1 MHIATNHQGKA
12 NDEAIVMFEIG
23 RILGQCG
30 EASEAFPQ
38 VLGVLREHL
47 GIRRIVLMLKNDDG
61 RPVPHSIV
69 GLDRAQ
75 LSRACYTSSEGI
87 VGKVFSTGKP
97 IVIPDVNHDV
107 ALLKADGLA
116 EFTAVPITNGD
127 EVLGILACDHTT
139 DLDCMSR
146 SDSLRI
152 FGYVAHFIGWKIAH
166 SHGRDS
172 AVQYPP
178 VLQDN
183 PDDAMMCEPSGVIV
197 GFSPKMRRVMVEAK
211 QAAATRSPI
220 LLRGELGTGKEYL
233 AREIHRLSP
242 RWNKAFVRINCGMFS
257 KARLENMLFGS
268 DEERDGGHPGS
279 VASALI
285 QAHEGTLFLEEIG
298 EMPSDL
304 QVKLHHFLKGKKL
317 KKRDGKPLL
326 LEVRLVCSTS
336 HDLEK
341 LVVHGDF
348 LTELYYQVNVV
359 SIVLPPLRERREDIP
374 ALASQVLERYA
385 LENGRKLMI
394 GQRAMR
400 RLCGC
405 KWTGNI
411 KELENCLE
419 HAATMAS
426 GETIDNL
433 PCESRQCLARI
444 PNFPGDIRKVEKNES
459 VVIPFGIEA
468 LGLQVSDNGRLIPSS
483 DDGKLVK
490 RQQLVQALEQT
501 GWVMAKVAR
510 QLDITPRQV
519 AYAVRKYRIEIKKF

>member
-1 MHIATNHQGKA
+1 MRIATNHLDKA
-12 NDEAIVMFEIG
+12 NDEAIVSFEIG
-23 RILGQCG
+23 RILGQCS
-30 EASEAFPQ
+30 EASEAFPK
-38 VLGVLREHL
+38 VLGVLRAHL
-47 GIRRIVLMLKNDDG
+47 GIQRVVLMLKNNDG
-61 RPVPHSIV
+61 RLVPHSIV

-87 VGKVFSTGKP
+87 VGKVFSSGKP
-97 IVIPDVNHDV
+97 IVIPDINHDV
-107 ALLKADGLA
+107 ALLRGDGLA
-116 EFTAVPITNGD
+116 EFTAVPVMSGD

-152 FGYVAHFIGWKIAH
+152 FGHVANFIGWKIAR

-178 VLQDN
+178 LLQDH
-183 PDDAMMCEPSGVIV
+183 PDDATMREPSAVMV

-242 RWNKAFVRINCGMFS
+242 RWNKAFVRIDCGMFP
-257 KARLENMLFGS
+257 KARLENTLFGS
-268 DEERDGGHPGS
+268 GEGREGEPPGS

-298 EMPSDL
+298 DMPSDL
-304 QVKLHHFLKGKKL
+304 QVKLQHFLKEKKL
-317 KKRDGKPLL
+317 GKRDGKPLL
-326 LEVRLVCSTS
+326 LDIRLVCSTS
-336 HDLEK
+336 RDLGKMVEY
-341 LVVHGDF
+341 GDF
-348 LTELYYQVNVV
+348 LPELYCQVNVV

-385 LENGRKLMI
+385 LENGRKLTI
-394 GQRAMR
+394 GQRAMH
-400 RLCGC
+400 RLCSC
-405 KWTGNI
+405 KWMGNI

-419 HAATMAS
+419 HAATMAG
-426 GETIDNL
+426 GETIDDL

-444 PNFPGDIRKVEKNES
+444 PNFSGDIRKAEKNES
-459 VVIPFGIEA
+459 VVIPFEFEA
-468 LGLQVSDNGRLIPSS
+468 LGLQIYDNGRLIPSS

-490 RQQLVQALEQT
+490 RQQLVQALEQA
-501 GWVMAKVAR
+501 GWVMAKAAR